1 MLVFIFSANKNSKSA
16 ASCPWSI
23 FKTAAE
29 GFKNPK
35 GFMNIQKSCLFILW
49 DCSYLGYF
57 YCKQS

>member
-1 MLVFIFSANKNSKSA
+1 MLVFIFSANKNFKSA

-35 GFMNIQKSCLFILW
+35 GFMNIQKNCLFIL
-49 DCSYLGYF
+49 
-57 YCKQS
+57 